1 MPTQNESEDERRPLL
16 ANTGQL
22 NRRKSAQFERKLSKT
37 LITPDGE
44 SDDGTPVEQHP
55 EGGWGWVVVFA
66 SFLCNLVLD
75 GISYSFG
82 MFLTPLVTDLHAS
95 SVSVATVGSLQA
107 ATYLLL
113 GPVVASLVTK
123 YGSRP
128 VSIAGAVVA
137 SLGIVG
143 SSFSSGLPGLIAGY
157 SLVAGVGFGLLY
169 IPAVVTVAQYFTKR
183 RGLATSIC
191 VCGTGVGTFILPPLM
206 SVILDSY
213 GWRWAFRVLSALC
226 LACVLCSLTMIPISS
241 NRSSDER
248 QDVIEDVIE
257 EEDQSDVPEGWF
269 NYIFSWIVG
278 PALAVSPSLTTF
290 FLVMAGDF
298 LATICLYIPYTY
310 LPPLAI
316 SRGLDAGQIGFLIS
330 SAGISNTVGRLSAGW
345 LCDQNWLHPITI
357 TLMAT
362 TSSTIPLLL
371 MTWSGCD
378 TFPEFLIFSALF
390 GLLTGFWLA
399 CESPLIMT
407 LLGVDQLASA
417 FGLLTCGGGVAALI
431 GPPLAGYVI
440 DLNVGK
446 PWVALQLAAGAMA
459 LSALAYVFALALHK
473 VKERKNIYR
482 RLSVHPFENESQPKA
497 TTWIKDRRQSAVSIC
512 LVGST
517 LLNE

>member
-1 MPTQNESEDERRPLL
+1 MPSQNESDDERRPLL

-22 NRRKSAQFERKLSKT
+22 SRRKSAQFERKLSKT

-44 SDDGTPVEQHP
+44 SGEGLPTEQNP

-66 SFLCNLVLD
+66 SFLCNVVLD

-213 GWRWAFRVLSALC
+213 GWRWAFRVLSVLC
-226 LACVLCSLTMIPISS
+226 LACVFCSLTMIPISS

-290 FLVMAGDF
+290 FLVMA
-298 LATICLYIPYTY
+298 
-310 LPPLAI
+310 
-316 SRGLDAGQIGFLIS
+316 
-330 SAGISNTVGRLSAGW
+330 
-345 LCDQNWLHPITI
+345 
-357 TLMAT
+357 
-362 TSSTIPLLL
+362 
-371 MTWSGCD
+371 
-378 TFPEFLIFSALF
+378 
-390 GLLTGFWLA
+390 
-399 CESPLIMT
+399 
-407 LLGVDQLASA
+407 
-417 FGLLTCGGGVAALI
+417 
-431 GPPLAGYVI
+431 
-440 DLNVGK
+440 
-446 PWVALQLAAGAMA
+446 
-459 LSALAYVFALALHK
+459 
-473 VKERKNIYR
+473 
-482 RLSVHPFENESQPKA
+482 
-497 TTWIKDRRQSAVSIC
+497 
-512 LVGST
+512 
-517 LLNE
+517 